1 MPPMRRLPLPA
12 VLTLCCL
19 LLIATAAGAA
29 PAKAKPKTAPKS
41 SSKSAAKA
49 PEPKLNADVL
59 SGLKF
64 RSIGPALTSGRIVD
78 LAVAPDQPNTW
89 YVAVASGGVWKT
101 ENAGTTWKPIFDSE
115 KSYSIGCLA
124 VDPKHPLTV
133 WVGTGENNSQRSVGY
148 GDGLYKSVDGG
159 ENWEHVGL

>member
-1 MPPMRRLPLPA
+1 MRRLPLPA

-64 RSIGPALTSGRIVD
+64 RSIGPALTSGRSVPSSTRRAISRSW
-78 LAVAPDQPNTW
+78 APLGSRT
-89 YVAVASGGVWKT
+89 
-101 ENAGTTWKPIFDSE
+101 KP
-115 KSYSIGCLA
+115 
-124 VDPKHPLTV
+124 TV
-133 WVGTGENNSQRSVGY
+133 RSSNS
-148 GDGLYKSVDGG
+148 
-159 ENWEHVGL
+159 